1 MHRKTCLIPI
11 ALYLAVPEGRSFT
24 NDFNCSFYLI
34 SVTISLTGIRWIRQA
49 FEVADKNKD
58 LRLDF
63 DEVMKL
69 LKTLNADMNK
79 AYVREMFNVSTRQS
93 FFSSPQP

>member
-1 MHRKTCLIPI
+1 M
-11 ALYLAVPEGRSFT
+11 
-24 NDFNCSFYLI
+24 
-34 SVTISLTGIRWIRQA
+34 
-49 FEVADKNKD
+49 ADKNKD

-93 FFSSPQP
+93 LFSSPEP